1 MYSCNLLFLKVD
13 EASKGSYGVNVAR
26 LAGIPRY
33 VLQNA
38 VEMSS
43 WMTSQTRCNTLSEKS
58 SDVLVQ
64 SK

>member
-26 LAGIPRY
+26 LVGIPRH

-43 WMTSQTRCNTLSEKS
+43 WMTSHTRCSELSGKGF
-58 SDVLVQ
+58 
-64 SK
+64 